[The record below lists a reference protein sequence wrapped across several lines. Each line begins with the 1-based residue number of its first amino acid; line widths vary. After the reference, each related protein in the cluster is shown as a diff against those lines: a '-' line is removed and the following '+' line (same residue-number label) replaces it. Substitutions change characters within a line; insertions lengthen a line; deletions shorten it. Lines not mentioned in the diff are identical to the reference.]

1 MNKQALIYSLKV
13 WLTTAIVSSV
23 LIFLMHL
30 YFLKSNGFDP
40 LHSEKIMHIVV
51 VKSAKMMAG
60 DIVMYALLGL
70 IFSYCIKLLSKR
82 ASVTITKLKGHLTIL
97 GVAILLFANIL
108 IYSYILTIDI
118 YSDIKRMYVLQFC
131 YNSILEMLVLV
142 PAIWVCKL
150 NLVSDE
156 QPILTDKECSRH

>member
-1 MNKQALIYSLKV
+1 
-13 WLTTAIVSSV
+13 
-23 LIFLMHL
+23 
-30 YFLKSNGFDP
+30 
-40 LHSEKIMHIVV
+40 
-51 VKSAKMMAG
+51 
-60 DIVMYALLGL
+60 
-70 IFSYCIKLLSKR
+70 
-82 ASVTITKLKGHLTIL
+82 L